1 MTTFMKRLLRAAV
14 FVGCSASVHAQQVE
28 PELDACLLNNYKSS
42 HQVVL
47 DGTVSNGAHEI
58 FLHLPGCK
66 YPVVIEYPSELL
78 ESERGEVPP
87 LRQDDNLNRL
97 NSELRDH
104 PMRPVGVSLF
114 GRLDVA
120 KPIPE
125 GATVR
130 LGMLFGPS
138 GKYLG
143 PYGFGHPTGVYKYRL
158 VLIQVNAVVD
168 AAHDK

>member
-1 MTTFMKRLLRAAV
+1 MMTFMKRVLRAAV

-58 FLHLPGCK
+58 FLHLPSCK
-66 YPVVIEYPSELL
+66 YPVVIEYRSALR
-78 ESERGEVPP
+78 ESEREDLPP
-87 LRQDDNLNRL
+87 LRQDDNLDKL
-97 NSELRDH
+97 NAELRDH
-104 PMRPVGVSLF
+104 PMRPVGASLF

-130 LGMLFGPS
+130 LGMLFDPS

-158 VLIQVNAVVD
+158 VLIQVNAVVEVPRS
-168 AAHDK
+168 K